1 MVNLLMRKASKLVT
15 AVQDSISTCV
25 RVKTQDILKATT
37 GQFLAIVVLTKK
49 FFFFFLARAGD
60 VSSLVCG
67 SQNKIFSKPNQEGFA
82 QT

>member
-1 MVNLLMRKASKLVT
+1 MNLLMRKASKLVT

-49 FFFFFLARAGD
+49 FFFFFSESWRRLEPC
-60 VSSLVCG
+60 LW
-67 SQNKIFSKPNQEGFA
+67 QSKQDLF
-82 QT
+82 